1 MVLGKS
7 IQKVKTSIRSAMAQT
22 VKVKLVHGQHVRE
35 VEMPAFNS
43 FGQLKVGFSGI
54 YVPHLTVCSLKML
67 LLS

>member
-22 VKVKLVHGQHVRE
+22 VKVKLVYGQEVRE

-43 FGQLKVGFSGI
+43 FGQLKVGFWSFHI
-54 YVPHLTVCSLKML
+54 WHLAY
-67 LLS
+67 